1 MDRKVLPPQHQVFI
15 NFRGDELRN
24 NFISHLVDA
33 LRRNTINVFIDKEE
47 KKGEDINNLFKRIEE
62 SKIAV
67 AVFSRRYTESRWC
80 LDELV
85 KMKERADLGKLK
97 VYDLCFL
104 LLARP
109 MLYLVSSVDLHI
121 NCITTT
127 NYENA
132 YVISIDP
139 KDFSNL
145 LQCHYIRRETP

>member
-97 VYDLCFL
+97 VYDLCFFF
-104 LLARP
+104 A
-109 MLYLVSSVDLHI
+109 S
-121 NCITTT
+121 
-127 NYENA
+127 
-132 YVISIDP
+132 
-139 KDFSNL
+139 
-145 LQCHYIRRETP
+145 